1 MATSGVRRVGG
12 SGVKGSSVK
21 GSGVKG
27 SGSKVLSYSSHKQ
40 GFDY

>member
-1 MATSGVRRVGG
+1 MGG